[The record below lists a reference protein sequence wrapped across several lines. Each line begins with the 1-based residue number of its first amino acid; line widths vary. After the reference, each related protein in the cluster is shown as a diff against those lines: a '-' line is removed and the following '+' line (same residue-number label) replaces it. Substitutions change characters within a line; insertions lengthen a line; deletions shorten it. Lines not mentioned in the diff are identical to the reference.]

1 MNFMR
6 GLLAARSHLAF
17 LLGLAIALLIVQG
30 VRRMTGE
37 PGTGGGEREVAV
49 RGFEQ
54 ELKLP
59 DKLYPL
65 RPTGAQLTEAEQR
78 WARSAWSYFEK
89 NTQPATGLVN
99 SVDGYPST
107 TLWDT
112 GSYLMGL
119 LGAEAL
125 GIVNR
130 AEADRRLTQ
139 VLGSLEKL
147 PLCDG
152 KLPNKAYN
160 TLTLEMVDYAN
171 NPRPDCIG
179 WSAIDVARIGVPFN
193 VLAWERPEFTPQVR
207 RILTRWGLQHAAAN
221 GALQGTD
228 RPKSGQLVR
237 VQEGRFGYEQY
248 AGKSLF
254 LLGLPV
260 GVAMDYKAFIEL
272 SPVEGQLIAH
282 DRRKPEEHE
291 GTHNAVLSEP
301 YILEGV
307 EFGLDA
313 VTLPLARSVLY
324 AQQKRFEKTG
334 KLTAVSED
342 QLDRDPRFIY
352 SSVISGDKPWAV
364 FTPDGRDAENL
375 RILSTKTL
383 IGWGVLF
390 DGNYPA
396 QLLAAV
402 DEMVTDSGLY
412 AGKYEQDG
420 SLNRVLTANTNGI
433 ILEVLA
439 YRVHGPWLPGARQ
452 QRPATGGAGR

>member
-17 LLGLAIALLIVQG
+17 LVGLAIALLIVQG
-30 VRRMTGE
+30 VRRMTSE
-37 PGTGGGEREVAV
+37 SGTGGGGQEAAV
-49 RGFEQ
+49 SSFAQ
-54 ELKLP
+54 ELALP
-59 DKLYPL
+59 EKLYPL
-65 RPTGAQLTEAEQR
+65 RPTGAPLTETELR
-78 WARSAWSYFEK
+78 WARSAWAYFEK
-89 NTQPATGLVN
+89 NTQPKTGLVN

-112 GSYLMGL
+112 GSYLLGL

-125 GIVNR
+125 GIVSR

-139 VLGSLEKL
+139 ALSSLEKL

-160 TLTLEMVDYAN
+160 TITLEMVDYGN

-179 WSAIDVARIGVPFN
+179 WSAIDVARIGVPFH
-193 VLAWERPEFTPQVR
+193 VLAWARPEFTPQVR
-207 RILTRWGLQHAAAN
+207 RILSRWGMEHAAAN

-228 RPKSGQLVR
+228 RPRSGQLVR

-260 GVAMDYKAFIEL
+260 GVAMDYEAFVEFT
-272 SPVEGQLIAH
+272 PVEGQRIAH
-282 DRRKPEEHE
+282 DRRKPEQHE

-364 FTPDGRDAENL
+364 FTPDGRNAENL
-375 RILSTKTL
+375 RIVSTKTL
-383 IGWGVLF
+383 VGWGVLF
-390 DGNYPA
+390 EGNYPR

-412 AGKYEQDG
+412 AGKYEHDG

-433 ILEVLA
+433 VLESLA
-439 YRVHGPWLPGARQ
+439 YRVHGPWIPSSRQ
-452 QRPATGGAGR
+452 QTAPTGQ

>member
-1 MNFMR
+1 
-6 GLLAARSHLAF
+6 
-17 LLGLAIALLIVQG
+17 
-30 VRRMTGE
+30 
-37 PGTGGGEREVAV
+37 
-49 RGFEQ
+49 
-54 ELKLP
+54 
-59 DKLYPL
+59 
-65 RPTGAQLTEAEQR
+65 
-78 WARSAWSYFEK
+78 
-89 NTQPATGLVN
+89 
-99 SVDGYPST
+99 
-107 TLWDT
+107 
-112 GSYLMGL
+112 MGL

-139 VLGSLEKL
+139 VLDSLEKL

-160 TLTLEMVDYAN
+160 TLTLEMVDYGN

-179 WSAIDVARIGVPFN
+179 WSAIDVARIGVPFH
-193 VLAWERPEFTPQVR
+193 VLAWARPERTPQVR
-207 RILTRWGLQHAAAN
+207 RILSRWGMEHVAAN
-221 GALQGTD
+221 GMLQGTD
-228 RPKSGQLVR
+228 RPQQGGQLAR

-260 GVAMDYKAFIEL
+260 GVAMDYEAFVEFT
-272 SPVEGQLIAH
+272 PVEGQRIAH
-282 DRRKPEEHE
+282 DRRKPEQHE

-352 SSVISGDKPWAV
+352 SSVISGNKPWAV
-364 FTPDGRDAENL
+364 FTPDGRNAENL
-375 RILSTKTL
+375 RIVSTKTL
-383 IGWGVLF
+383 VGWGVLF
-390 DGNYPA
+390 EGNYPR

-412 AGKYEQDG
+412 AGKYEHDG

-433 ILEVLA
+433 ILECLA
-439 YRVHGPWLPGARQ
+439 YRVHGPWIPGSRQ
-452 QRPATGGAGR
+452 KTAPAEQ

>member
-1 MNFMR
+1 MNFLR
-6 GLLAARSHLAF
+6 GLLSARSHLAF
-17 LLGLAIALLIVQG
+17 LVGLALALLIVQG
-30 VRRMTGE
+30 VRRMTRE
-37 PGTGGGEREVAV
+37 TGTGGSGRETAV
-49 RGFEQ
+49 SGFAQ
-54 ELKLP
+54 ALNLP
-59 DKLYPL
+59 EALYPL
-65 RPTGAQLTEAEQR
+65 RPTGAPLTEAEQR

-89 NTQPATGLVN
+89 NTQPKTGLVN

-125 GIVNR
+125 GIVSR
-130 AEADRRLTQ
+130 AEVDRRLG
-139 VLGSLEKL
+139 LALSSLEKL

-160 TLTLEMVDYAN
+160 TLTLEMVDYGN

-193 VLAWERPEFTPQVR
+193 VIAWERPELTPQVR
-207 RILTRWGLQHAAAN
+207 RILSRWGMGHVAAN
-221 GALQGTD
+221 GMLQGTD
-228 RPKSGQLVR
+228 RPRGGPLVR

-260 GVAMDYKAFIEL
+260 GVAMDYEAFVEFT
-272 SPVEGQLIAH
+272 PVEGQLIAH

-301 YILEGV
+301 YILEGL

-364 FTPDGRDAENL
+364 FAPDGSDAEHL

-390 DGNYPA
+390 EGDYP
-396 QLLAAV
+396 QRLLAAV
-402 DEMVTDSGLY
+402 DELVTDSGLY
-412 AGKYEQDG
+412 AGRYERDG

-433 ILEVLA
+433 ILEALA
-439 YRVHGPWLPGARQ
+439 YRVHGPWVPSSRRKAALQGQ
-452 QRPATGGAGR
+452 